1 MPITN
6 EDITI
11 RFEAASASCSF
22 TFDKGHLAL
31 PPAQRTFGIELGDAH
46 VIRNV
51 RYVMLCYAVYSPSAE
66 ARKELEERKLDFLP
80 FPEQK
85 QAIQDDVEF
94 LRGTKLVKDEIP
106 ISGWVY
112 EVETGKT
119 VRVV

>member
-1 MPITN
+1 M
-6 EDITI
+6 
-11 RFEAASASCSF
+11 
-22 TFDKGHLAL
+22 
-31 PPAQRTFGIELGDAH
+31 
-46 VIRNV
+46 
-51 RYVMLCYAVYSPSAE
+51 
-66 ARKELEERKLDFLP
+66 DFLP